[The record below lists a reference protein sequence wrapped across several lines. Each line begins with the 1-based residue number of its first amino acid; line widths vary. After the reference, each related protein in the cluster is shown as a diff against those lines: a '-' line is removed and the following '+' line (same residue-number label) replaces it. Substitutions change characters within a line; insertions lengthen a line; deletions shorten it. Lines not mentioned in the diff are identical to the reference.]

1 MRRGFWNFLS
11 GTVTFACEGG
21 RQDRFLAQCA
31 AAGIAF
37 AHMRASPAG
46 FCAEVPARSYAR
58 LRRFARRNRCRL
70 RVRERYGLCFTAWFL
85 RGRWGLVAGLA
96 AAALALCAFPGLIWS
111 VEFYRFT
118 PDEQTEMRRELYAL
132 GLCEG
137 ALVTPQE
144 LARASASLVSES
156 EDYSW
161 ISLNF
166 ARGRLVVE
174 KNDWESPPSLARRE
188 VTDLVAISDGI
199 VRYMDVRG
207 GYYLVQA
214 NQSVREGQRLVT
226 GANDEN
232 GEGRVAYM
240 RSEGEVYA
248 EVEKTYEYTQPLSFE
263 AQLYA
268 SGARTYKSLL
278 IFGRRIPLYA
288 KGRREAGDERTVT
301 KEPARLFGFSLP
313 ATIETVTVRPRQ
325 TRTVTLTQQAAADT
339 ARMRILERVRRDF
352 GPFRLLAQEES
363 IEQTDGELTLTLRL
377 TFLANIAKSVP
388 FGGLT

>member
-1 MRRGFWNFLS
+1 M
-11 GTVTFACEGG
+11 
-21 RQDRFLAQCA
+21 
-31 AAGIAF
+31 
-37 AHMRASPAG
+37 
-46 FCAEVPARSYAR
+46 
-58 LRRFARRNRCRL
+58 
-70 RVRERYGLCFTAWFL
+70 
-85 RGRWGLVAGLA
+85 
-96 AAALALCAFPGLIWS
+96 
-111 VEFYRFT
+111 
-118 PDEQTEMRRELYAL
+118 
-132 GLCEG
+132 
-137 ALVTPQE
+137 
-144 LARASASLVSES
+144 
-156 EDYSW
+156 
-161 ISLNF
+161 
-166 ARGRLVVE
+166 
-174 KNDWESPPSLARRE
+174 
-188 VTDLVAISDGI
+188 AISDGI

-263 AQLYA
+263 APLYA

-339 ARMRILERVRRDF
+339 ARMRIRRDF
-352 GPFRLLAQEES
+352 GRFRLLAQEVS
-363 IEQTDGELTLTLRL
+363 IVLTDGELTLTLRL